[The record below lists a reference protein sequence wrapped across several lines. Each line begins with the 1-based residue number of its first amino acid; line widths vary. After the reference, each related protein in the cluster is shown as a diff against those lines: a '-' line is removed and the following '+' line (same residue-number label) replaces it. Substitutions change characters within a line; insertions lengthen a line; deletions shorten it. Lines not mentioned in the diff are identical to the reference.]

1 MSVPSRATATDR
13 DLTTRAGFDPDF
25 LGTSVPLPA
34 MSERLAADAVTFER
48 DGRADHELRYE
59 HFSLVLSAS
68 RRFARITA
76 VGIDG
81 RRRLPIDRTRDRW
94 SFDPRIARELQVGE
108 GLYLNNALDRG
119 HLVRRQ
125 DPDWG
130 DTLAESLRANQDTFH
145 FTNCTPQHSAFNQ
158 GTDLWHGLED
168 YILNNASGH
177 QLRVVVFTAPVLAEE
192 DKVYRDVQIPRRFW
206 KVVVTRTSDE
216 QLHAT
221 AYILSQEELLDLRAA
236 APPADDWIYGGYR
249 TFQTSVAAIEA
260 LTELDFS
267 PLREADPYVP
277 AAGRFGARAEDR
289 ELAELTDMVL

>member
-1 MSVPSRATATDR
+1 MTAPVSPLTADQDLASRT
-13 DLTTRAGFDPDF
+13 GFDPDF
-25 LGTSVPLPA
+25 LGARVPLPA
-34 MSERLAADAVTFER
+34 MSERLAADAATFER
-48 DGRADHELRYE
+48 DGRTDHELRYE
-59 HFSLVLSAS
+59 HFSLVISRS
-68 RRFARITA
+68 RRFALITA
-76 VGIDG
+76 VGVDG
-81 RRRLPIDRTRDRW
+81 RRRLPIDRTRDKW
-94 SFDPRIARELQVGE
+94 SFDPRIAAGLQVGE

-177 QLRVVVFTAPVLAEE
+177 QLRVVVFTAPVLAED

-206 KVVVTRTSDE
+206 KIVVTRTSDE

-221 AYILSQEELLDLRAA
+221 AYILSQEELLGLPIAA
-236 APPADDWIYGGYR
+236 APGDDWIYGAYR
-249 TFQTSVAAIEA
+249 TFQTSVATIEA
-260 LTELDFS
+260 LTELDFG